1 VRTGIEGGQST
12 PSSIAKFIA
21 GARCGTSLQE
31 LKNAVRP
38 LTDVEFIKARAGF
51 GEFEIVVDERGFAQ
65 N

>member
-1 VRTGIEGGQST
+1 MWDFSSRT
-12 PSSIAKFIA
+12 
-21 GARCGTSLQE
+21 
-31 LKNAVRP
+31 KNAVRP